1 MRAKRQATRRR
12 TKMRRILATWGLD
25 TEWILSEYSVNTE
38 RQFEEK
44 YLCCKFVAYTVFA
57 INLFAVVPEHLCIL
71 VLFWRGLD

>member
-1 MRAKRQATRRR
+1 MRAKRQETRRR
-12 TKMRRILATWGLD
+12 TKMRRILATWRFD

-38 RQFEEK
+38 RRFEEK
-44 YLCCKFVAYTVFA
+44 DLCNKFVAFTVFA